1 MKHCDAEGCNEVAP
15 IYRQCP
21 MKDCKYEIGYC
32 RPHGGDPEAELHMGQ
47 HIADHAPPTATQ
59 STQSNAPA

>member
-21 MKDCKYEIGYC
+21 VKTCKHEIGYC
-32 RPHGGDPEAELHMGQ
+32 QPHGGDPKAELDMGP
-47 HIADHAPPTATQ
+47 HIAGHEIPAAT
-59 STQSNAPA
+59 TQSNAPA